1 MTTPSYEKIVGNFKV
16 STNELLFAIL
26 YGRWSLSF
34 REEHGNCLRDDV
46 RSLLWLH
53 YDPPPIVNQAAAH
66 DTSPDVSANIS
77 LLSDHYHQHQM
88 MTPFRKAC
96 SCCTTFKLFSKL
108 FLLFWFLTIA
118 IRNQIET
125 TSTRLSVRPDT
136 GLTARNYAAC

>member
-1 MTTPSYEKIVGNFKV
+1 MGNFKV

-53 YDPPPIVNQAAAH
+53 YDPPPIVNQVEAH

-96 SCCTTFKLFSKL
+96 SSCTTFRQET
-108 FLLFWFLTIA
+108 LTVFEGILH
-118 IRNQIET
+118 ISILNTSRFIVQSQKKKDHCET
-125 TSTRLSVRPDT
+125 LKVFKNPIV
-136 GLTARNYAAC
+136 LKKP

>member
-1 MTTPSYEKIVGNFKV
+1 MGNFKV

-53 YDPPPIVNQAAAH
+53 YDPPPIVNQVAAH

-96 SCCTTFKLFSKL
+96 SSCTTFKLFSKL